1 METEIK
7 TQAPSVPKK
16 LKHFAKEYKYPLVVL
31 ALGALLV
38 LAPFGRKTAQKEQ
51 TPVPEPVNTAA
62 SQESY
67 AEQTEKRLAQ
77 ILSGIRGAGK
87 VEVMLTVR
95 GSDITFFQTDSDSS
109 SEEKDGETRRTTQ
122 YKTVIL
128 SGSGEYDKAAVIKT
142 EYPAFQG
149 ALIVSQG
156 ADDAAVRLSLVN
168 AVSALLGLGTDKI
181 SVVKMK

>member
-1 METEIK
+1 METELKKRASAGLKGIK
-7 TQAPSVPKK
+7 RYVKD
-16 LKHFAKEYKYPLVVL
+16 LKYPLIVL

-38 LAPFGRKTAQKEQ
+38 LLPLGKKTAQKEQ
-51 TPVPEPVNTAA
+51 KTAQEPVFEV
-62 SQESY
+62 QESY
-67 AEQTEKRLAQ
+67 TEQTEKRLEQ
-77 ILSGIRGAGK
+77 ILSGISGAGK

-95 GSDITFFQTDSDSS
+95 GSDVTFFQTDSETSG
-109 SEEKDGETRRTTQ
+109 EEKDGQTRKSTQ

-149 ALIVSQG
+149 ALIVCQG

-181 SVVKMK
+181 SVEKMK